1 LLGHPT
7 LKGRAEEKSGLFM
20 FPELDLSNYETI
32 GNYQIS
38 GTKLFGNVVGDG
50 TAMEGQSTGLVV
62 RHFDLIKGWPF
73 Y

>member
-1 LLGHPT
+1 
-7 LKGRAEEKSGLFM
+7 M